1 MLLII
6 LLGLGTML
14 LGQIIPQRY
23 VNQGTRRIE
32 IANIIQKGHHLF
44 FFFFLSFKLYNLA
57 IIIRVCLC
65 GCIFR

>member
-44 FFFFLSFKLYNLA
+44 FFFFSF
-57 IIIRVCLC
+57 
-65 GCIFR
+65 F